1 MPNSPPPDPDVLAL
15 IALCGGKDNKAV
27 RAQVADAIHASE
39 QTLYQIVNG
48 IPLKSGKP
56 RGVGRDLRGRLD
68 REFPGWRN
76 EQPAVGGVKGPQ
88 ETPSLAQQLSH
99 PEPIMVPRTID
110 WESLM
115 SEQLPPFF
123 RAVLPDD
130 AMGIDYPKG
139 AVVNFTTTE
148 LPARARDLVLVADSD
163 GAVYFR
169 EFQQGRGDKWQAV
182 ALVSGYAPLDSESDG
197 LRVLAISMGRWGRR
211 G

>member
-1 MPNSPPPDPDVLAL
+1 M
-15 IALCGGKDNKAV
+15 
-27 RAQVADAIHASE
+27 
-39 QTLYQIVNG
+39 
-48 IPLKSGKP
+48 
-56 RGVGRDLRGRLD
+56 
-68 REFPGWRN
+68 
-76 EQPAVGGVKGPQ
+76 PAVWDRVDAELTRRNWTWAQLGRKINATDQRINNWKHRDIPAKEYLAVASALGWSVDQLLSERVSDSESEDHPAAEGSGLPA
-88 ETPSLAQQLSH
+88 LAQQLIH

-115 SEQLPPFF
+115 SEPLPPFF

-148 LPARARDLVLVADSD
+148 LPARARDLVLVADAD
-163 GAVYFR
+163 GDVHFR